1 VKLGDI
7 AARLRLPLEGD
18 PDLEVRGLAGLED
31 ARPDE
36 LSFVTGPRYRRAF
49 EGSRAAA
56 FLVPPDFDVLGR
68 SCLRSRAPYAD
79 FARAVD
85 LLLPGAPPPAPGIH
99 PTAVVSAD
107 AQIGEDVSIGPYVV
121 VAPRAQVGDRTI
133 LHPHVVLYADAQV
146 GCDCVLHSGVCVRE
160 RVRLGDRVTV
170 ENGAVV
176 GSEGFGYA
184 VGEDGVRIRI
194 PHRCSVEVGDDTD
207 IGANTTIDA
216 SHPAQPRYGRDA
228 TRTWV
233 GRGVKIDNLVQ
244 VGHGC
249 AIGDGSTLCAQVGLA
264 GGTEVGRGVLFAGQS
279 ASAGHLR
286 IGDGAMVGARAGVS
300 GDLEPG
306 AQVLGAP
313 HMERRRWG
321 RAIAVFR
328 QLPELLQRVR
338 RLEKHLGI
346 KQED

>member
-1 VKLGDI
+1 MKLGEI
-7 AARLRLPLEGD
+7 AARLKLPLEGD

-31 ARPDE
+31 ARADE

-49 EGSRAAA
+49 ERSSAAA
-56 FLVPPDFDVLGR
+56 FLLPPDFDALGR
-68 SCLRSRAPYAD
+68 PCLRSRAPYAD

-85 LLLPGAPPPAPGIH
+85 LLIPGPPAPAPGIH
-99 PTAVVSAD
+99 PTAVISPD
-107 AQIGEDVSIGPYVV
+107 AQIGKDVSIGPYVV
-121 VAPRAQVGDRTI
+121 VAPRAQVGDRTV
-133 LHPHVVLYADAQV
+133 LHPHVVLYADARV
-146 GCDCVLHSGVCVRE
+146 GSDCVLHAGVCVRE
-160 RVRLGDRVTV
+160 SVRLGDRIVV
-170 ENGAVV
+170 ENGAVL

-184 VGEDGVRIRI
+184 FREDGVRIRI

-216 SHPAQPRYGRDA
+216 SHPGQPRYGQDV

-244 VGHGC
+244 IGHGC
-249 AIGDGSTLCAQVGLA
+249 AIGDQSTLCAQVGLA
-264 GGTEVGRGVLFAGQS
+264 GGTELGRGVMFGGQS

-286 IGDGAMVGARAGVS
+286 IGDGAMVGARTAVS

-306 AQVLGAP
+306 AQVLGTP
-313 HMERRRWG
+313 HMERRRWA
-321 RAIAVFR
+321 RAIAAFR
-328 QLPELLQRVR
+328 RLPELLQRVR

-346 KQED
+346 NRED